1 MRFNI
6 RNPQEVARRVKTLIG
21 VFQAATGRKK
31 EEVIKILKDKG
42 LWSEVSENEKNFLLS
57 PEEESRFI
65 ALQLGWRAES
75 VYILLWALNYFNFS
89 EIPKD
94 ETNLDQIKEFLK
106 ADDFYSK
113 IDSDNVQLRDP
124 EEIRDIFERVYKIN
138 WELRDAQINDKELP
152 NGYNPSIIYEWH
164 YALEWVIKENE
175 EWDYI
180 AVDT

>member
-1 MRFNI
+1 M
-6 RNPQEVARRVKTLIG
+6 RNPQEVTRRIKALIG

-31 EEVIKILKDKG
+31 EEVIKILKDKA
-42 LWSEVSENEKNFLLS
+42 LWSDVSENEKNFLLS
-57 PEEESRFI
+57 PEEDSRFI
-65 ALQLGWRAES
+65 ALQLGWRAEA
-75 VYILLWALNYFNFS
+75 VYILLWALNHFNFS

-94 ETNLDQIKEFLK
+94 ETNLEQIKELLK

-113 IDSDNVQLRDP
+113 IDAHNVQLRDP
-124 EEIRDIFERVYKIN
+124 EEIIDMFERIYRIN

-152 NGYNPSIIYEWH
+152 DDYNPSIIYEWH
-164 YALEWVIKENE
+164 YALEWLIKENE